1 MTIYRPIITQD
12 GHKRFSN
19 IPASYYA
26 CGWIEGETVAKS
38 ITNQDEAIEPPT
50 YPNAPA
56 IMDGIA
62 VLESEGF
69 EAFMQA
75 VEDEGITVPD
85 QVLNNDEQ

>member
-1 MTIYRPIITQD
+1 MTIYRPILKPE
-12 GHKRFSN
+12 GYKRLSN
-19 IPASYYA
+19 IPSAYYA
-26 CGWIEGETVAKS
+26 CCWIEGETVAKS
-38 ITNQDEAIEPPT
+38 ITNYDEAIKPPT

-75 VEDEGITVPD
+75 VANEGITVPD
-85 QVLNNDEQ
+85 EVLNNDEL